1 MSKLIKLT
9 DDTYAQLKEQAT
21 SGGRTLAGQIA
32 YLLKGIPQDVK
43 GIPDDDMVESAGTFT
58 PKRSPCCNSSSPC
71 KHWTWDV
78 QTGDGYIN
86 SITGEVRKA

>member
-9 DDTYAQLKEQAT
+9 DDTYTQLKEQAT

-32 YLLKGIPQDVK
+32 YLLKGIPN
-43 GIPDDDMVESAGTFT
+43 DDMVESVGTFT
-58 PKRSPCCNSSSPC
+58 PKRLPCCNSSSPC

-86 SITGEVRKA
+86 SITGEVREA